1 MESGQDA
8 GNQRAGAAPLKGNKV
23 LLRQQRTLP
32 KRNYVIPERI
42 ACAILPCVEEK
53 VMYYSEVKECDIAN
67 GPGVRVTLF
76 VSGCTHHCKG
86 CFNEMTWDFQYGR
99 EFTEEDIDKLIKL
112 LEPSYVAGL
121 TLLGGE
127 PMEYRNQQGLLLL
140 LRKVKEAYPDKTI
153 WCYTGYLY
161 EKDIL
166 ENFCG
171 KWEETR
177 EMLSYLD
184 VIVDG
189 EFVEELKDISLR
201 FRGSSNQ
208 RIIDVKKSRETGKV
222 VLWED

>member
-1 MESGQDA
+1 
-8 GNQRAGAAPLKGNKV
+8 
-23 LLRQQRTLP
+23 
-32 KRNYVIPERI
+32 
-42 ACAILPCVEEK
+42 
-53 VMYYSEVKECDIAN
+53 MYYSEIKECDVAN

-99 EFTEEDIDKLIKL
+99 EFAKEDAENIIKL
-112 LEPSYVAGL
+112 LEPPYIAGL

-127 PMEYRNQQGLLLL
+127 PLEYRNQQGLLPL
-140 LRKVKEAYPDKTI
+140 LRMVKETYPGKTI

-161 EKDIL
+161 DRDIL
-166 ENFCG
+166 DDFCG
-171 KWEETR
+171 KWEETK
-177 EMLSYLD
+177 ELLSYLD

-189 EFVEELKDISLR
+189 EFVEAKKDIGLR

-208 RIIDVKKSRETGKV
+208 RMIDVKKSRETGGI

>member
-1 MESGQDA
+1 
-8 GNQRAGAAPLKGNKV
+8 
-23 LLRQQRTLP
+23 
-32 KRNYVIPERI
+32 
-42 ACAILPCVEEK
+42 
-53 VMYYSEVKECDIAN
+53 MYYSEVKKCDIAN

-76 VSGCTHHCKG
+76 VSGCTHHCRG

-99 EFTEEDIDKLIKL
+99 EFTEEDIDKLIKF

-127 PMEYRNQQGLLLL
+127 PMEYRNQQGLLPL